1 MFGSLCAMVFL
12 VNLARIVFA
21 PLVVPL
27 EQEFGVTAST
37 LGLITGLTWF
47 GSAIPRFPV
56 GYLLTKVSRKTV
68 VLLSGGVLVTASLFT
83 AFAPSFSVDVLGRT
97 LTLTPVG
104 SLMIGAFFLGTASG
118 CYFLSANPLLSEL
131 FPERVGRV
139 MGVHGA
145 ASQFAAV
152 GAAPMVVAVLAV
164 GDWRTTFYLLA
175 AVSAVATLGTYLV
188 GRSTETSTGTTDRDL
203 LGAARTQ
210 WRLVV
215 SGIAFVAFTGLVW
228 NGVFNFY
235 VKYMIEAK
243 ALSDPAANTLLTVLF
258 AAGIPAFVVGG
269 DLVERLP
276 KVPFLIG
283 ISTVFAVSLLA
294 LSTVSGFLA
303 IAALSVVVGFVI
315 HMLFPAADTYM
326 LSSTPDHQRAST
338 YAVFSG
344 TMMLPQA
351 FGSVVFGAVLDA
363 GVAWDPLVAGSA
375 TAVLAVMGVLFAL
388 YQAGLLPDQ
397 AVGSER
403 PPATPP
409 RAETAC
415 NDD

>member
-1 MFGSLCAMVFL
+1 MVFL

-37 LGLITGLTWF
+37 LGIITGLTWF

-56 GYLLTKVSRKTV
+56 GYLLTKVSRETV
-68 VLLSGGVLVTASLFT
+68 VLLSGVVLTASAVYT
-83 AFAPSFSVDVLGRT
+83 ALAPSFSVDLAGQT

-104 SLMIGAFFLGTASG
+104 SLMLGAFFLGTASG
-118 CYFLSANPLLSEL
+118 GYFLSANPLLSEL
-131 FPERVGRV
+131 FPSRVGRV

-152 GAAPMVVAVLAV
+152 GAAPIVVAVLAV
-164 GDWRTTFYLLA
+164 ADWRTTFYLLA
-175 AVSAVATLGTYLV
+175 AVSALVTVVTYLV
-188 GRSTETSTGTTDRDL
+188 GRTLETTSGTPDRDL
-203 LGAARTQ
+203 LSAARTQ
-210 WRLVV
+210 WRLIVA
-215 SGIAFVAFTGLVW
+215 GIAFVAVTGLVW

-235 VKYMIEAK
+235 VKYLIEAK
-243 ALSDPAANTLLTVLF
+243 SLSDPAANTLLTVLF

-276 KVPFLIG
+276 KVPLLIG
-283 ISTVFAVSLLA
+283 ISTTFAVSLLA
-294 LSTVSGFLA
+294 LSAVSGFVA

-351 FGSVVFGAVLDA
+351 VGSVAFGALLDA
-363 GVAWDPLVAGSA
+363 GFAWESLVSGAA
-375 TAVLAVMGVLFAL
+375 VTVLAVMGVLFAC
-388 YQAGLLPDQ
+388 YQFGLLPER
-397 AVGSER
+397 AVR
-403 PPATPP
+403 PDPSPARSSMAADPV
-409 RAETAC
+409 C

>member
-1 MFGSLCAMVFL
+1 MVFL

-27 EQEFGVTAST
+27 ENEFGVSAST
-37 LGLITGLTWF
+37 LGIITGLTWF
-47 GSAIPRFPV
+47 GSASPRFPI
-56 GYLLTKVSRKTV
+56 GYLLTKVSRETV
-68 VLLSGGVLVTASLFT
+68 VLLSGVVLTLSSVYTAL
-83 AFAPSFSVDVLGRT
+83 APSFSVDVAGTT
-97 LTLTPVG
+97 LALSPVG

-118 CYFLSANPLLSEL
+118 AYFLSANPLLSDL
-131 FPERVGRV
+131 FPDRLGRV
-139 MGVHGA
+139 LGVHGA

-152 GAAPMVVAVLAV
+152 GAAPIVVAVLAV
-164 GDWRTTFYLLA
+164 GDWRATFYLLA
-175 AVSAVATLGTYLV
+175 AVSALATAVTYAVARRTDT
-188 GRSTETSTGTTDRDL
+188 SSTGTVDRDL

-210 WRLVV
+210 WRIIVA
-215 SGIAFVAFTGLVW
+215 GIAFVAITGLVW

-243 ALSDPAANTLLTVLF
+243 SLSDPAANTLLTVLF

-283 ISTVFAVSLLA
+283 ISTTFAVCLLV

-303 IAALSVVVGFVI
+303 LFALSAVVGFVI
-315 HMLFPAADTYM
+315 HTLFPAVDTYM
-326 LSSTPDHQRAST
+326 LASTPGHQRAST

-351 FGSVVFGAVLDA
+351 LGSVAFGAIHDA
-363 GVAWDPLVAGSA
+363 GVAWDPLVFGSA
-375 TAVLAVMGVLFAL
+375 LVVLGAMAVLGVLYVLGAL
-388 YQAGLLPDQ
+388 PER
-397 AVGSER
+397 AVGVEPGPTTAR
-403 PPATPP
+403 P
-409 RAETAC
+409 AESPL
-415 NDD
+415 DD

>member
-1 MFGSLCAMVFL
+1 MVFL

-27 EQEFGVTAST
+27 EAEFGVSAST
-37 LGLITGLTWF
+37 LGVIAGLTWF

-56 GYLLTKVSRKTV
+56 GYLLTKVSRETMVLASGV
-68 VLLSGGVLVTASLFT
+68 VLVGSSLFT
-83 AFAPSFSVDVLGRT
+83 ALAPSFSVDVLGRT

-104 SLMIGAFFLGTASG
+104 SLMIGAFALGTASG
-118 CYFLSANPLLSEL
+118 AYFLSANPLLSQL
-131 FPERVGRV
+131 FPDRVGRV

-152 GAAPMVVAVLAV
+152 LAAPIVVAVLIVA
-164 GDWRTTFYLLA
+164 DWRATFYLLA
-175 AVSAVATLGTYLV
+175 AVSALATLATYVV
-188 GRSTETSTGTTDRDL
+188 GRSTETKSATTDRDL
-203 LGAARTQ
+203 VGAARTQ
-210 WRLVV
+210 WKLIV
-215 SGIAFVAFTGLVW
+215 SGIAFVAVTGLVW

-258 AAGIPAFVVGG
+258 AAGIPAFVAGG

-283 ISTVFAVSLLA
+283 ISTTFALSLLV
-294 LSTVSGFLA
+294 LSTVSGFFALA
-303 IAALSVVVGFVI
+303 LVSAVVGFVI

-351 FGSVVFGAVLDA
+351 FGSVVFGALLDT
-363 GVAWDPLVAGSA
+363 GIAWDPLVSGAA
-375 TAVLAVMGVLFAL
+375 MVVLGAMGILFAL
-388 YQAGLLPDQ
+388 YQADLLPER
-397 AVGSER
+397 AVGGER
-403 PPATPP
+403 PASTPRSDP
-409 RAETAC
+409 MT
-415 NDD
+415 DD

>member
-1 MFGSLCAMVFL
+1 MVFL

-37 LGLITGLTWF
+37 LGIITGLTWF
-47 GSAIPRFPV
+47 GSASPRFPV
-56 GYLLTKVSRKTV
+56 GYLLTKVSRETV
-68 VLLSGGVLVTASLFT
+68 VVLSGVVLTCSALYTAL
-83 AFAPSFSVDVLGRT
+83 APSFSVELGGHT

-104 SLMIGAFFLGTASG
+104 SLMLGAFFLGTASG
-118 CYFLSANPLLSEL
+118 GYFLAASPLLSEL
-131 FPERVGRV
+131 FPSRVGRV
-139 MGVHGA
+139 LGVHGA

-152 GAAPMVVAVLAV
+152 GAAPIVVAVLAV
-164 GDWRTTFYLLA
+164 ADWQATFYLLA
-175 AVSAVATLGTYLV
+175 VVAALATVVTYLV
-188 GRSTETSTGTTDRDL
+188 GRGTETSEGTTDRDL

-210 WRLVV
+210 WRLIVT
-215 SGIAFVAFTGLVW
+215 GIAFVAVTGLVW

-235 VKYMIEAK
+235 VMYLIEAK
-243 ALSDPAANTLLTVLF
+243 SLSEPAANTLLTVLF

-276 KVPFLIG
+276 KVPMLIG
-283 ISTVFAVSLLA
+283 ISTTFACSLLA
-294 LSTVSGFLA
+294 LSAVSGFLA
-303 IAALSVVVGFVI
+303 IAALSVVVGFVV

-351 FGSVVFGAVLDA
+351 VGSVVFGALLDVGFAWESLVTGAAVVVL
-363 GVAWDPLVAGSA
+363 A
-375 TAVLAVMGVLFAL
+375 TMAVLAGC
-388 YQAGLLPDQ
+388 YRGGLLPET
-397 AVGSER
+397 AVRSEPSPSR
-403 PPATPP
+403 SAM
-409 RAETAC
+409 AETAC
-415 NDD
+415 DDD